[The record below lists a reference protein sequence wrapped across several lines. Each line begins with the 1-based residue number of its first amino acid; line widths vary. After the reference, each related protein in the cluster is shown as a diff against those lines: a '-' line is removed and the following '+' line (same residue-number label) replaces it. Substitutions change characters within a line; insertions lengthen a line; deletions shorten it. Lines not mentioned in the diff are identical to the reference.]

1 MTGAWALCLS
11 FSGFFGLSIEGVDS
25 KIQTA
30 VETRIPKLRS
40 WAGDPTVVRTV
51 EKANAENRSAAE
63 IEEIDVRWQ
72 STAGID
78 DFMRSLMTN
87 SCAERL
93 RALRS
98 GMPEIAE
105 AFVTDR
111 RGANVAMTNKTSDY
125 WQGDEDKFT
134 KTIIGSRSSYHLDP
148 VGFDESIQAYA
159 VQVALPVYNEG
170 RAIGVLVATL
180 NLEKLGEGQ

>member
-1 MTGAWALCLS
+1 
-11 FSGFFGLSIEGVDS
+11 
-25 KIQTA
+25 
-30 VETRIPKLRS
+30 
-40 WAGDPTVVRTV
+40 
-51 EKANAENRSAAE
+51 
-63 IEEIDVRWQ
+63 
-72 STAGID
+72 
-78 DFMRSLMTN
+78 MTN
-87 SCAERL
+87 KCAEKL

-98 GMPEIAE
+98 NMPEIAE

-111 RGANVAMTNKTSDY
+111 HGANVAMTNKTSDY

-134 KTIIGSRSSYHLDP
+134 KAIAGSRNSYHLDP

-159 VQVALPVYNEG
+159 VQIALPVYDEG

>member
-1 MTGAWALCLS
+1 MTGVLVLFLCFLANL
-11 FSGFFGLSIEGVDS
+11 GLPVEGANP
-25 KIQTA
+25 KIQSA
-30 VETRIPKLRS
+30 VETRIPKLRR
-40 WAGDPTVVRTV
+40 WAGDPTVVSAI
-51 EKANAENRSAAE
+51 EKVNAENRSAAR
-63 IEEIDVRWQ
+63 IKAIDKQWQ
-72 STAGID
+72 STSGIV

-87 SCAERL
+87 RCAERL

-98 GMPEIAE
+98 AMPEIAE

-111 RGANVAMTNKTSDY
+111 QGANVAMTNKTSDY

-134 KTIIGSRSSYHLDP
+134 KAIIGSKNSFHLDP

-159 VQVALPVYNEG
+159 VQVALPVYSGG

-180 NLEKLGEGQ
+180 NLEMLGEGQ